1 MKSSLPAVPEKVVLR
16 EALAA
21 LRDLGIPASRRNVGA
36 VRSLHKGQE
45 RLIRFGTPGEADIS
59 ATLLDGR
66 RCEIEVKRKGKRPT
80 PKQYA
85 YLRAVLASNGVAFW
99 IDDAAVL
106 WRIVPKLLAGCRI
119 EIDEA
124 GDCFVTD
131 EPKDMR

>member
-1 MKSSLPAVPEKVVLR
+1 MNRALAIPEKVVLR

-45 RLIRFGTPGEADIS
+45 RLIRFGTPGEADIQGVIL
-59 ATLLDGR
+59 TDGR
-66 RCEIEVKRKGKRPT
+66 LLAIEVKRKGKRPT